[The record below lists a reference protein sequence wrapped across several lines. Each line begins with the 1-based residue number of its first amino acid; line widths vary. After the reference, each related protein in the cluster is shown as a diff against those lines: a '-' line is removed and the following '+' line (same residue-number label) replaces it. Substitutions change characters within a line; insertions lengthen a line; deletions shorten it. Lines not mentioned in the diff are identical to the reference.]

1 MQTPRTL
8 NPKPPEGTNRSNRQE
23 GTGEAKKDRGI
34 DPHAYEKG
42 KWYRFLNYKGDCYV
56 LLRQNTNWFFLD

>member
-1 MQTPRTL
+1 MRTDSE
-8 NPKPPEGTNRSNRQE
+8 NPKRQQCQE

-56 LLRQNTNWFFLD
+56 HLDS